1 MTFKNFDKFQ
11 SNIQKKLV
19 KRPVENVQR
28 AIARSTMLV
37 RDTVVKSIQAGGT
50 GETVLKYNPR
60 RTHTQ
65 SAPKQP
71 PASDT
76 GFLVSQISTDVYQS
90 GGIVVGKI
98 ISGAPYSKFLEF
110 GTTTMT
116 ERPFMQPAIDRNKR
130 KISRIFKDEGLMK

>member
-37 RDTVVKSIQAGGT
+37 RDTAVKSIQAGGT